1 MKNRKKTGLYIHVPF
16 CVRKCP
22 YCDFYSVASSKE
34 KLYEQYADAVIRN
47 IKRYVRENPEIFFET
62 VYFGGGTPSL
72 LPVYLYEKIM
82 SEISLYTDF
91 ERSEI
96 TIELNPGTSDEDK
109 LRKLRSIGIN
119 RLSVGIQSA
128 ADNELKYLGRI
139 HDFTQAKNII
149 NDAYSAGLENISADL
164 MIGVREQTMESLMFS
179 IDRLTELPLKHIS
192 AYMLKIEEGTEY
204 FKNGMSELVPDEDLV
219 ADMYLALVEK
229 LKEKGYFQ
237 YEISNFSRKGYES
250 RHNLR
255 YWHCESYIGIGPS
268 AHSYFNNK
276 RYEVL
281 GNLSEFILSDC
292 QKEII
297 NDENP
302 DDFFEIAML
311 QLRLTEGLDTKLY
324 PKYSEKIIK
333 RATKLEKAGLIS
345 VSDGVISMTP
355 EGFLISNSVIT
366 ELLADF

>member
-72 LPVYLYEKIM
+72 LPVYLYEKI
-82 SEISLYTDF
+82 
-91 ERSEI
+91 

-128 ADNELKYLGRI
+128 KDNELKYLGRI

-149 NDAYSAGLENISADL
+149 NDAYSAGFENISADL

-204 FKNGMSELVPDEDLV
+204 FKNGM
-219 ADMYLALVEK
+219 
-229 LKEKGYFQ
+229 
-237 YEISNFSRKGYES
+237 
-250 RHNLR
+250 
-255 YWHCESYIGIGPS
+255 
-268 AHSYFNNK
+268 
-276 RYEVL
+276 
-281 GNLSEFILSDC
+281 
-292 QKEII
+292 
-297 NDENP
+297 
-302 DDFFEIAML
+302 
-311 QLRLTEGLDTKLY
+311 
-324 PKYSEKIIK
+324 
-333 RATKLEKAGLIS
+333 
-345 VSDGVISMTP
+345 
-355 EGFLISNSVIT
+355 
-366 ELLADF
+366 